1 MAKSVAIDLLAG
13 TRCTA
18 KAGSRRRG
26 WSGRGFTL
34 VELLVTISI
43 ITILMGL
50 VLPAVQQSREAAR
63 RAQCQNNLKQIGLA
77 LHMYHDSIGVLPP
90 AYPGGF
96 ELHLDGKRWGWGT
109 FLLPYI
115 EESSLYGQLEPNRR
129 GLFHIVFDEQRRG
142 LLQTPV
148 TTYLCPSDSSDP
160 LADRNHDFTG
170 PTDDPEG
177 KFFHL
182 NHLGFRAA
190 TSNYVASF
198 GSAWRPHYGIWS
210 EEELKG
216 DGVMG
221 CNTAINFARIIDGT
235 SQTFAVGE
243 RSYAN
248 HASVWSGVEDW
259 SQCTSFGVPMVAGT
273 AYFGLNQPASAYPY
287 TCDGQGAAG
296 FSSSHSGG
304 ANFLLCDGSV
314 RFISENIDSRNAD
327 QLGLRNR
334 SIGLY
339 QRLANARDQLTIGE
353 F

>member
-1 MAKSVAIDLLAG
+1 MAESAANERIAEPRCATCVAKLRHR
-13 TRCTA
+13 T
-18 KAGSRRRG
+18 
-26 WSGRGFTL
+26 GRGFTL
-34 VELLVTISI
+34 VELLVTIAI
-43 ITILMGL
+43 IAILMGL
-50 VLPAVQQSREAAR
+50 LLPAVQQSREAAR
-63 RAQCQNNLKQIGLA
+63 RVQCQNHLKQVGLA
-77 LHMYHDSIGVLPP
+77 LHMYHDNVGALPP

-109 FLLPYI
+109 FLLPYL
-115 EESSLYGQLEPNRR
+115 EQASLYRQLEPSHR
-129 GLFHIVFDEQRRG
+129 GLFHIVFDDQRRE

-148 TTYLCPSDSSDP
+148 ATYLCPSDSSDP

-170 PTDDPEG
+170 PSSG
-177 KFFHL
+177 ALSKFFHL

-198 GSAWRPHYGIWS
+198 GSSWRPFYGIWS
-210 EEELKG
+210 EDELKG
-216 DGVMG
+216 NGVMG
-221 CNTAINFARIIDGT
+221 CNTALTFARIIDGT

-243 RSYAN
+243 RSFAN
-248 HASVWSGVEDW
+248 HASVWCGVEDW
-259 SQCTSFGVPMVAGT
+259 SQCSSFGVPMVAGT
-273 AYFGLNQPASAYPY
+273 AYFGLNQPASPYPY

-327 QLGLRNR
+327 QLGKSNA

-339 QRLANARDQLTIGE
+339 QRLANAKDQLIVEG